1 MRVLALDLGTTTGW
15 ATYVGYPPPRYKLS
29 SWKWGT
35 WELQELWEEYR
46 CGCVSDTVPRKEDLL
61 GYCPK
66 HGDNR
71 RRMHKE
77 GLGEIGLRFKRFML
91 QLTPVL
97 ERWKPDLVAFEDPGG
112 HFKGAGGYV
121 ITGQRGI
128 VMALCELH
136 VVPYTAVN
144 TNTWRKACL
153 GKGNF
158 GSTKA
163 NKAEAHR
170 QLLER
175 WEECFIGSDWL
186 PEEHSITHNEV
197 DALWVGYYA
206 VQNYTGERD
215 GQE

>member
-15 ATYVGYPPPRYKLS
+15 ATYAGYPPPRYKLS
-29 SWKWGT
+29 SWQWGT
-35 WELQELWEEYR
+35 WELQYTWEEYR
-46 CGCVSDTVPRKEDLL
+46 CGCVSDSVPRKEDLV
-61 GYCPK
+61 GYCGK

-77 GLGEIGLRFKRFML
+77 GPGEIGLRFHRFML
-91 QLTPVL
+91 KLTPVL
-97 ERWKPDLVAFEDPGG
+97 ERWKPDLVAFEDLA

-128 VMALCELH
+128 LMALCELH
-136 VVPYTAVN
+136 KVPYAAVPIS
-144 TNTWRKACL
+144 TWKKECL
-153 GKGNF
+153 GKGN
-158 GSTKA
+158 A
-163 NKAEAHR
+163 DKAEAHR

-175 WEECFIGSDWL
+175 WEECFGGCEVL
-186 PEEHSITHNEV
+186 PGKTVAQDAV

-206 VQNYTGERD
+206 VQNYTGGAD